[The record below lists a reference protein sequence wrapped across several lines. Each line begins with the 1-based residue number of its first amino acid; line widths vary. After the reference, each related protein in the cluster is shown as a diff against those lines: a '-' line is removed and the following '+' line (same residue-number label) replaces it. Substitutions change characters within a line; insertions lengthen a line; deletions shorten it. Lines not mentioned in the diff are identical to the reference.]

1 MSGSIASLPEP
12 SSPPYFDEIFADSE
26 DPEAL
31 RSLMEAR
38 HPMKRLGTPD
48 EVASG
53 VLYLASDESSFV
65 TGSVLSV
72 DGGMTA
78 H

>member
-1 MSGSIASLPEP
+1 
-12 SSPPYFDEIFADSE
+12 
-26 DPEAL
+26 
-31 RSLMEAR
+31 MEAS
-38 HPMKRLGTPD
+38 HPMGRLGTTD
-48 EVASG
+48 EVARG
-53 VLYLASDESSFV
+53 VLYLASDDSSFV